1 MLVAFRKIGQYLLY
15 PENEDSEKYINN
27 LKMQDVIT
35 ADFKKPRNY
44 QFHKKWFALVKYA
57 YEHWQPS
64 EFEESKWKGVV
75 PQKSFDR
82 FRKDIIIMSGH
93 YNAVYRLDGT
103 IRIEAKSMAFG
114 SMNEEQFNEL
124 YNATFDLILDKVLTT
139 YTNKDLQKVIKE
151 IEDFY

>member
-1 MLVAFRKIGQYLLY
+1 
-15 PENEDSEKYINN
+15 
-27 LKMQDVIT
+27 
-35 ADFKKPRNY
+35 
-44 QFHKKWFALVKYA
+44 
-57 YEHWQPS
+57 
-64 EFEESKWKGVV
+64 
-75 PQKSFDR
+75 
-82 FRKDIIIMSGH
+82 MSGH